1 MSKKELENV
10 VDEPIVDEVT
20 YAPGEL
26 AAKIVKDGDD
36 YFVETLDGVRSEAL
50 KTIQDGSKSGQ
61 AFVLPKNPSNRKWY
75 NKGNTDKEIEA
86 NGFCALTYKPTKVL
100 GPVGSRSTALPN
112 AKLIAYLS
120 EEEQEEY
127 KAIIARAIAAR
138 DADKKKP
145 MTELEKAKA
154 AAERAQAKL
163 AKLLEEA
170 EGGNA

>member
-1 MSKKELENV
+1 MSKNEQLNT

-20 YAPGEL
+20 YAADEVL
-26 AAKIVKDGDD
+26 AKVIRLDDGFHVVD
-36 YFVETLDGVRSEAL
+36 FDGTVGPVCTRR
-50 KTIQDGSKSGQ
+50 TTDGYVILTPNK
-61 AFVLPKNPSNRKWY
+61 ANRKCVNEKNA
-75 NKGNTDKEIEA
+75 NKFFDENPDGAIE
-86 NGFCALTYKPTKVL
+86 LTFKATRT
-100 GPVGSRSTALPN
+100 VGSSGPKMPN

-154 AAERAQAKL
+154 KAEKAKAAYEALLAQA
-163 AKLLEEA
+163 ADME
-170 EGGNA
+170 